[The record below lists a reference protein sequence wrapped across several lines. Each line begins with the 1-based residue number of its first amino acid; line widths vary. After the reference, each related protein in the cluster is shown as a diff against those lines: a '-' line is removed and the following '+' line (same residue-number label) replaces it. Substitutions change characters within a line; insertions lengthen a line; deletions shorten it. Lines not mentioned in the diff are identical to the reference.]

1 MRDVYKVY
9 NDGGAFIGIRK
20 VESSSVPRRKPE
32 QEEPIVVNEGVEPMH
47 DEDYENMID
56 PVLCGNECENTRVTT
71 LTEEFRR
78 FYRQTV
84 GMRWKK
90 RRQYVTDMMRP
101 YFDDEDELQY
111 FISRKM
117 HNAYRLPRLNG
128 SLEQV

>member
-1 MRDVYKVY
+1 MRNVYKVY

-20 VESSSVPRRKPE
+20 VESSLAPRRKPVP
-32 QEEPIVVNEGVEPMH
+32 EEPIVVNEGVEPMH
-47 DEDYENMID
+47 DEDYENIID

-90 RRQYVTDMMRP
+90 RH
-101 YFDDEDELQY
+101 FA
-111 FISRKM
+111 SRKGWKYM
-117 HNAYRLPRLNG
+117 GAHSEGTPLINLAAL
-128 SLEQV
+128 Q